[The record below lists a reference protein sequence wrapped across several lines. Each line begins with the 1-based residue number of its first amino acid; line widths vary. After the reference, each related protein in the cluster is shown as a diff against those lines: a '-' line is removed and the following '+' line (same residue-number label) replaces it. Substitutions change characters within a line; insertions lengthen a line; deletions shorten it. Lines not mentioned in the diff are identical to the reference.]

1 MHETQC
7 LKKKV
12 YKPQVVELCV
22 VLARPPDIHSMGA
35 GEATI
40 KKPGVQVVVVDRDE
54 ADLGIEQPLW
64 EVMVPLCLI

>member
-1 MHETQC
+1 M
-7 LKKKV
+7 
-12 YKPQVVELCV
+12 VELCV
-22 VLARPPDIHSMGA
+22 VRARPLDIYSMGA

-40 KKPGVQVVVVDRDE
+40 KKPGVQVVVVERDE